1 MKKDN
6 SEIFWIKN
14 VKKIYKIKDPISEYT
29 EEETNKI
36 GKVDFLLS
44 TAYLVIDFIVLLLT
58 WFFLDKKV
66 FLSIALISL
75 VFGIFLLAIYTSTQ
89 ITKLMAYNAGVN
101 QTESNRMIKKDV
113 RESFVA
119 TIILF
124 MFLCMLTFFIEKSL
138 VTKDIIGSIF
148 WSFVAGTNMYL
159 VRLNIMRKS
168 FDEVNTN

>member
-1 MKKDN
+1 MGKEK
-6 SEIFWIKN
+6 ETFWISN
-14 VKKIYKIKDPISEYT
+14 IKKIYKTKDPISEYT
-29 EEETNKI
+29 EEEINKI

-44 TAYLVIDFIVLLLT
+44 TAYLVIDFIVLLLA
-58 WFFLDKKV
+58 WFFLNKKV

-101 QTESNRMIKKDV
+101 QTVSNKMIKKDV
-113 RESFVA
+113 RKSFIA
-119 TIILF
+119 AIILSI
-124 MFLCMLTFFIEKSL
+124 FLCMLAFLMEKSL
-138 VTKDIIGSIF
+138 STKDIIGSIL

-168 FDEVNTN
+168 FDEVNID

>member
-1 MKKDN
+1 MGKEK
-6 SEIFWIKN
+6 ETFWIKN
-14 VKKIYKIKDPISEYT
+14 VKKIYKIKEPTSKYT
-29 EEETNKI
+29 VEEINQI

-44 TAYLVIDFIVLLLT
+44 TAYLAIDFIILLLA
-58 WFFLDKKV
+58 WFFLDRKV

-101 QTESNRMIKKDV
+101 QIVSNKMIKKDV
-113 RESFVA
+113 KKSFIA
-119 TIILF
+119 AIILF
-124 MFLCMLTFFIEKSL
+124 IFLCMLTFLIEKSL
-138 VTKDIIGSIF
+138 NTKDIIGSIL

-168 FDEVNTN
+168 FEEVNID

>member
-1 MKKDN
+1 MGKEK
-6 SEIFWIKN
+6 ETFWIKN
-14 VKKIYKIKDPISEYT
+14 VKKIYKIKEPTSKYT
-29 EEETNKI
+29 VEEINKV

-44 TAYLVIDFIVLLLT
+44 VACLVTDFIILLLS

-101 QTESNRMIKKDV
+101 QTVSNKMIKKDV
-113 RESFVA
+113 RKSFIA
-119 TIILF
+119 AIILF
-124 MFLCMLTFFIEKSL
+124 IFLCMLTFLIEKSL
-138 VTKDIIGSIF
+138 STKDIIASIL
-148 WSFVAGTNMYL
+148 WSFVAGINMYL

-168 FDEVNTN
+168 FEEANID